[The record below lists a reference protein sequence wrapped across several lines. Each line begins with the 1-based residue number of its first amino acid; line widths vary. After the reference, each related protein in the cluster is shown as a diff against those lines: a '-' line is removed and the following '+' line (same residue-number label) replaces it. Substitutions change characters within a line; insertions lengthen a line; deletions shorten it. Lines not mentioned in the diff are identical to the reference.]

1 MTDDTLVLTFPCSSI
16 VWDNGHFIQIDTKM
30 TREDFLVALMKS
42 MDGPIV
48 VKKKRRPRNE
58 RLQMGPFKQTD

>member
-16 VWDNGHFIQIDTKM
+16 VWDNGQFIQIDTKM
-30 TREDFLVALMKS
+30 TREEFLVALMKS

-48 VKKKRRPRNE
+48 VKKGDSGE
-58 RLQMGPFKQTD
+58 

>member
-30 TREDFLVALMKS
+30 TREELLVALMKS

-48 VKKKRRPRNE
+48 VKKGGVKN
-58 RLQMGPFKQTD
+58 D